1 MIQSKTQNI
10 KIHEIPFVLISR
22 EIEGL
27 EEDLVIAAN
36 KQSINGLMDYLVLLD
51 HTIFSLFPD
60 QLMSQ
65 M

>member
-36 KQSINGLMDYLVLLD
+36 KQSINDLMDYLVLLD